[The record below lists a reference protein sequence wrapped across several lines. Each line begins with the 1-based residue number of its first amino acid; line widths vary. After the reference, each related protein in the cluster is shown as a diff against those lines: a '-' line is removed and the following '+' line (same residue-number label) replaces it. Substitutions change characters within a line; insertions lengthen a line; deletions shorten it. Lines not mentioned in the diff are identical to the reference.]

1 MPKRTLRCAL
11 EDVADWHPNLYL
23 EPHFVACAAVLGK
36 YSASPSVF
44 EVECENISSRWLGRN
59 SRFTLEVSWTEETDH
74 KAARLRATMQ
84 SRPLVENAAVALAMV
99 LTHQLVEL
107 GRLDVTDYSDRA
119 DYYSL
124 EAACVLEISGTETLA
139 ELGRRHREKVAQA
152 LANPSGWDAYVVVCA
167 LSAQGHHI
175 RFSRH
180 RGEEPTDG
188 PSET

>member
-23 EPHFVACAAVLGK
+23 EPHLVACAAVLGK
-36 YSASPSVF
+36 YSPSPAVF
-44 EVECENISSRWLGRN
+44 EVECEGISSRWLERDY
-59 SRFTLEVSWTEETDH
+59 RLTLDVSWTEETDH

-99 LTHQLVEL
+99 LTHQLTEL
-107 GRLDVTDYSDRA
+107 RRLDVMDHGDRA
-119 DYYSL
+119 DYHSL

-139 ELGRRHREKVAQA
+139 ELGRRHREKTGQA
-152 LANPSGWDAYVVVCA
+152 LANPSGWEAYVVV
-167 LSAQGHHI
+167 SAFSAEGHHI

-180 RGEEPTDG
+180 QAEEPTDG
-188 PSET
+188 PSEP